1 MSVTPIGTAF
11 KLAYEL
17 SPIYL
22 TGSSSSIIGQFPGQ
36 VVPLI
41 FFTEGLGI
49 NFVLSL
55 ASGTESVTLDDF
67 FAHFIPMPGTSLIDY
82 QIATYP
88 FANQAIAANAVIQ
101 QPLNISMRMVCPVR
115 NRLGYASKIATMML
129 IKQALDQHN
138 QSGGTYSILTPSYFY
153 TDCVMVRMTD
163 ISGGESAQSQHTWQM
178 DFQQPLI
185 TLDAANAASKGL
197 MGKLTN
203 GGQVTGNSWS
213 GANAAVG
220 GSIPGT
226 VSGFGVVSPTDAL
239 GGPLGALGPFA
250 GASP

>member
-11 KLAYEL
+11 KIAYEL

-22 TGSSSSIIGQFPGQ
+22 TGGSSSIIGSFPGQ
-36 VVPLI
+36 IVPFI
-41 FFTEGLGI
+41 AFTEGLGL
-49 NFVLSL
+49 NLLLSV
-55 ASGTESVTLDDF
+55 ASGGENIELDDF

-101 QPLNISMRMVCPVR
+101 QPLNISMRMICPVR
-115 NRLGYASKIATMML
+115 NRLGYAAKIATMML

-138 QSGGTYSILTPSYFY
+138 NTGGTYSILTPSYFY
-153 TDCVMVRMTD
+153 TDCVMMRMTD
-163 ISGGESAQSQHTWQM
+163 ISGGSDVQAQHTWQL
-178 DFQQPLI
+178 DFQQPLV
-185 TLDAANAASKGL
+185 TLDAAQSASQGL

-203 GGQVTGNSWS
+203 GGQVTDPSWS

-220 GSIPGT
+220 GSVPGNI
-226 VSGFGVVSPTDAL
+226 SGFGVTAPTEAL
-239 GGPLGALGPFA
+239 GGPIGAFSGAGP
-250 GASP
+250 